1 MNKRVVG
8 ALVLLVLGL
17 IVIAG
22 LYYALPLL
30 LDKEQRETS
39 NAKDT
44 RGSISLALDNWT
56 GYFILRSPEMKQ
68 QLRRQGWLL
77 KIEDDNSDLPGRMKK
92 LSEGQLDFAVATI
105 DSYIL
110 NAMKLNYPGIIIS
123 VIDESKGGDA
133 ILARKEKVSN
143 LDQIKANPDLRV
155 AYTPDSPSHFLA
167 KATSYHFNIPELL
180 PKDKFKI
187 ETKGS
192 EEALKKL
199 LAGKTD
205 IAILWEPDVSKAL
218 RNKEIVKILGT
229 EDTERLIVD
238 VLLVSRK
245 FSKENPSTV
254 KQFLSTYF
262 QVLKLYSDDLPLL
275 TKHLMQD
282 SGLPEESV
290 VPMLKGVRWV
300 NLTENCERWFGIS
313 SPGMKGDEDIISTIE
328 STVGVLKAAGDFNSS
343 PLPNGDPYRIVYS
356 NYLEELFLK
365 GISGFTAKK
374 GAETENSLEA
384 KFSSLSPAEWDK
396 LKEIRTLK
404 VDVNFQHGDSQL
416 DLLAREAV
424 DKSVEMLKH
433 YPHFRVIIRGHTDTR
448 GDPEENIKMSQE
460 RADTVAKYL
469 EVTYS
474 INSNRL
480 RAIGLGGTKPLTK
493 EPGETLRKWSYRLP
507 RVELV
512 LVREEL

>member
-1 MNKRVVG
+1 MNKRIVG
-8 ALVLLVLGL
+8 ALALLVIGLLGIL
-17 IVIAG
+17 G
-22 LYYALPLL
+22 LYYAWPRIM
-30 LDKEQRETS
+30 DREQRQTS

-44 RGSISLALDNWT
+44 QGSISIALDNWT

-77 KIEDDNSDLPGRMKK
+77 KVEDDNSDLPGRMKK
-92 LSEGQLDFAVATI
+92 LAEGQIDFAVATI

-110 NAMKLNYPGIIIS
+110 NAIKLNYPGVIVA

-143 LDQIKANPDLRV
+143 LDQVKTVPDLRI
-155 AYTPDSPSHFLA
+155 AFTPDSPSHFLA
-167 KATSYHFNIPELL
+167 KAAAFHFNVPELL

-205 IAILWEPDVSKAL
+205 IAVLWEPDVSKAL
-218 RNKEIVKILGT
+218 RNKDIVKILGT

-245 FSKENPSTV
+245 FSKDRPDTV

-262 QVLKLYSDDLPLL
+262 QVLKLYSEDLPLL
-275 TKHLMQD
+275 TKHLMQETT
-282 SGLPEESV
+282 LPEDSV
-290 VPMLKGVRWV
+290 IPMLKGVKWV

-328 STVGVLKAAGDFNSS
+328 STVGVLKSAGDFANS
-343 PLPNGDPYRIVYS
+343 PLPNGDPYRIIYS
-356 NYLEELFLK
+356 TYLEELFLK
-365 GISGFTAKK
+365 GTSGFASKK
-374 GAETENSLEA
+374 GKESENSLEA
-384 KFSSLSPAEWDK
+384 KFAPLDEAQWDK

-404 VDVNFQHGDSQL
+404 VDVNFQHGDSQM
-416 DLLAREAV
+416 DLMAREAV
-424 DKSVEMLKH
+424 DKSVDMLKH

-448 GDPEENIKMSQE
+448 GDPGENVKMSQE

-469 EVTYS
+469 QVTYS
-474 INSNRL
+474 IDPNRL
-480 RAIGLGGTKPLTK
+480 RAIGLGGTKPLPKT
-493 EPGETLRKWSYRLP
+493 PGETLRSWAYRLP